1 MSPSLPIPPARRF
14 ALSTASTAA
23 VAVACALLAACGS
36 GEGQGSA
43 HAATA
48 AAPAPVVG
56 VLTVQPRA
64 VSLSTELSGRTA
76 AFLLAEV
83 RPQVAGIVKSR
94 QFEEGGEVRA
104 GQALYQ
110 IDAATYRASVDSA
123 QAALAKAEANVVTAK
138 LKAQRYDELA
148 GIDAVSKQARDD
160 AQATLK
166 QAEADV
172 AAARAALQA
181 ARINLD
187 YTRVAAPIS
196 GRIGR
201 STVTPGA
208 LVTAGQT
215 TALASIQQL
224 DPIYVDMTQSSAELL
239 RLQRALASGQLKRS
253 GNGQAK
259 VKLVLEDGSAY
270 AAEGRLQFS
279 EVTVDEGTGSVTLRA
294 VFPNPKHTLLPG
306 MYVRAVLEE
315 GVNEQAILAPQSAV
329 SRDAKG
335 NATALVLG
343 SDGKVQS
350 RTLKAERAVGDQWLV
365 SAGLAAGDKL
375 IVDGLQKVRPGAQAQ
390 GQPWAPAAAAST
402 PVAVASAATV
412 R

>member
-1 MSPSLPIPPARRF
+1 MTQSLSTRPARRS
-14 ALSTASTAA
+14 ALITASTAV

-56 VLTVQPRA
+56 VLAVQPRP
-64 VSLSTELSGRTA
+64 VSLSTELSGRTSA
-76 AFLLAEV
+76 YLLAEV

-94 QFEEGGEVRA
+94 QFEEGGEVKA

-110 IDAATYRASVDSA
+110 IDSATYRTAVDSA
-123 QAALAKAEANVVTAK
+123 QAALAKAEANAVTAK

-172 AAARAALQA
+172 AAAKAALQT

-224 DPIYVDMTQSSAELL
+224 DPIYVDVTQSSAELL

-259 VKLVLEDGSAY
+259 VQLVLEDGSAY

-279 EVTVDEGTGSVTLRA
+279 EVAVDEGTGSVTLRA
-294 VFPNPKHTLLPG
+294 VFPNPRHTLLPG

-315 GVNEQAILAPQSAV
+315 GVDEQAILAPQSAV

-343 SDGKVQS
+343 ADGKVQQ
-350 RTLKAERAVGDQWLV
+350 RTLKADRAVGDQWLV
-365 SAGLAAGDKL
+365 SSGLAAGDKL
-375 IVDGLQKVRPGAQAQ
+375 IVDGLQKVRPGAPAQ
-390 GQPWAPAAAAST
+390 GQPWTPAAAAT
-402 PVAVASAATV
+402 PVAAASAAAA